1 MWNVATYEVG
11 AAVSAMLTGAISQFQ
26 SPLGWMLAAE
36 AGPSEFLRQEIAAVV
51 LVAIAAV
58 VAVLAARVRFPFT
71 VALVVAGLFATFLG
85 DLVAVDVSADLILAL
100 LVPPLLFEATLQ
112 LPWPKLKADLFPILL
127 FALIGT
133 ATGTLAIGGLVHWAL
148 AVPWAAAFAFGALIS
163 ATDPVAVIAF
173 FKALGAPKR
182 LAVLVE
188 GESLFNDAVA
198 VVAFGLAVEAA
209 TGEGFSV
216 GGAASDFIV
225 VSAGGLLV
233 GLVLGYLVSAVFLAR
248 VDDPLIETT
257 TTLAL
262 AYGSFLLAEE
272 IGLVLGQDLHFS
284 GILAVVAA
292 GLVVGNVGLQNTSP
306 STRLTLEHFWEL
318 LTFLV
323 NSMVFL
329 VIGLTISIDT
339 LLRNLWAVG
348 VAVVG
353 VLVLRAVLTY
363 GLAAVAA
370 GIRPQRRIP
379 MAYRHVMVWAGL
391 RGAISLALVL
401 TLSAEDLGQE
411 TVDILRVMTFG
422 VVLFTLV
429 IQGTTIPRLM
439 DRLGLSGTA
448 DSELTQQRHQAR
460 LYMSRAGQAEMA
472 RLGADGVLL
481 SGMADAMGRS
491 YQRDIGGQGQ
501 HLQSHFR
508 ANPQLEMAM
517 LFQARRDALVVE
529 RSALGDVVR
538 SGLVDVAAAHD
549 LTTDLNNRMAAVD
562 LLAERWES
570 DTAVATGDAASN
582 AAAITALSER
592 ITPDGEL
599 VYVSWAGTGHSLA
612 VRQAVRVAQRTG
624 DQLTELVYLAVLDDN
639 GFSDVDLSMR
649 EAAADELAR
658 MLEVQMDMI
667 IDEVGADGL
676 TSRILVRT
684 GDVVQQV
691 IDVVNTLGAAHVLLG
706 GPVPDD
712 EGTARVVDRLNSE
725 LSVPV
730 DVLALGPDYSMTAT
744 TSPPLTD

>member
-1 MWNVATYEVG
+1 MYEVSEG
-11 AAVSAMLTGAISQFQ
+11 FGAMLGEA
-26 SPLGWMLAAE
+26 LGVLPASIVGLVGWTLAAE
-36 AGPSEFLRQEIAAVV
+36 AGTSDFLRQEIAAVV

-133 ATGTLAIGGLVHWAL
+133 AVGTLAIGGLVHWTL

-216 GGAASDFIV
+216 GGAASDFVV

-272 IGLVLGQDLHFS
+272 IGLVVGQDLHFS

-306 STRLTLEHFWEL
+306 STRMTLEHFWEL

-329 VIGLTISIDT
+329 VIGLTISIET
-339 LLRNLWAVG
+339 LVANLWAVA

-353 VLVLRAVLTY
+353 VLVLRALLTH
-363 GLAAVAA
+363 GLAAAA
-370 GIRPQRRIP
+370 AVFRPERRIP
-379 MAYRHVMVWAGL
+379 MEYRHVMVWAGL

-411 TVDILRVMTFG
+411 TVDVLRVMTFG
-422 VVLFTLV
+422 VVLFTLI

-439 DRLGLSGTA
+439 DSLGLSGTA
-448 DSELTQQRHQAR
+448 DNELTQQRHQAR
-460 LYMSRAGQAEMA
+460 LFMSRAGQAEMA

-481 SGMADAMGRS
+481 SGMADAMARS
-491 YQRDIGGQGQ
+491 YQRDIGGQGE

-508 ANPQLEMAM
+508 ANPELEMAM

-549 LTTDLNNRMAAVD
+549 LTTELNNRMAAVD

-570 DTAVATGDAASN
+570 GGPNVGSEPLGVGPDNTS
-582 AAAITALSER
+582 ISER
-592 ITPDGEL
+592 IDSVGEL

-612 VRQAVRVAQRTG
+612 VRQAVRIAGQAENEV
-624 DQLTELVYLAVLDDN
+624 TELVYLAVVDDD
-639 GFSDVDLSMR
+639 GFSDVDQALR
-649 EAAADELAR
+649 DTAAEELVR
-658 MLEVQMDMI
+658 MLSVQMDMI
-667 IDEVGADGL
+667 IEELGASEL
-676 TSRILVRT
+676 ATRVLVRS
-684 GDVVQQV
+684 GDVAQQV
-691 IDVVNTLGAAHVLLG
+691 IDVVNTLDAAHVLLG
-706 GPVPDD
+706 GPVPDSQ
-712 EGTARVVDRLNSE
+712 GTSTLVSRLNGE
-725 LSVPV
+725 LTVPV
-730 DVLALGPDYSMTAT
+730 DVLALETGHSMTAT

>member
-1 MWNVATYEVG
+1 MAVQVVA
-11 AAVSAMLTGAISQFQ
+11 AIG
-26 SPLGWMLAAE
+26 LLAAE
-36 AGPSEFLRQEIAAVV
+36 SGPSEFLRQEIAAVV

-71 VALVVAGLFATFLG
+71 VALVVAGLLATFLG

-112 LPWPKLKADLFPILL
+112 LPWPKLRADLFPILL
-127 FALIGT
+127 FALVGT
-133 ATGTLAIGGLVHWAL
+133 AVGTLAIGGLVHWTL
-148 AVPWAAAFAFGALIS
+148 TVPWAAAFAFGALIS

-182 LAVLVE
+182 LTVLVE

-198 VVAFGLAVEAA
+198 VVAFVLAVEAA
-209 TGEGFSV
+209 TGEGFSAA
-216 GGAASDFIV
+216 GAATDFVV

-272 IGLVLGQDLHFS
+272 IGLVVGQPGLHFS
-284 GILAVVAA
+284 GILAVVAS
-292 GLVVGNVGLQNTSP
+292 GLVVGNLGLQNTSP

-329 VIGLTISIDT
+329 VIGLTISIET
-339 LLRNLWAVG
+339 LLRNLWAVL

-353 VLVLRAVLTY
+353 VLVLRAALTH
-363 GLAAVAA
+363 GLAALAA
-370 GIRPQRRIP
+370 VIMPKRRIP
-379 MAYRHVMVWAGL
+379 MPYRHVMVWAGL

-401 TLSAEDLGQE
+401 TLDAEKMGQD
-411 TVDILRVMTFG
+411 TVDVLRVMTFG
-422 VVLFTLV
+422 VVLFTLL

-439 DRLGLSGTA
+439 DNLGLSGKA
-448 DSELTQQRHQAR
+448 DSELVQQHHQAR

-481 SGMADAMGRS
+481 DGMADAMARS
-491 YQRDIGGQGQ
+491 YQRDIGGQGH
-501 HLQSHFR
+501 HLQEHFR
-508 ANPQLEMAM
+508 SNPELEVAM
-517 LFQARRDALVVE
+517 LLQARRDALVVE

-538 SGLVDVAAAHD
+538 SGLVDVSAAHD
-549 LTTDLNNRMAAVD
+549 LSTDLDNRMAAVD
-562 LLAERWES
+562 LLDERWES
-570 DTAVATGDAASN
+570 DPG
-582 AAAITALSER
+582 
-592 ITPDGEL
+592 TPDGAQIPAASVNDFADLDRQGEGDPVGEL
-599 VYVSWAGTGHSLA
+599 IYVSWVGSGHSQA
-612 VRQAVRVAQRTG
+612 VRQAVRITMDFPGERR
-624 DQLTELVYLAVLDDN
+624 ELIYLAVLDDR
-639 GFSDVDLSMR
+639 GFADVDHALR
-649 EAAADELAR
+649 ETAAEELAR

-667 IDEVGADGL
+667 TEQVGAGDL
-676 TSRILVRT
+676 VTRVLVRS
-684 GDVVQQV
+684 GDVVDQV
-691 IDVVNTLGAAHVLLG
+691 ATAVDTLDAGYAFLG
-706 GPVPDD
+706 GPLP
-712 EGTARVVDRLNSE
+712 VDGEASRIVEALGQR

-730 DVLALGPDYSMTAT
+730 HVINQDVADADPAPTVL
-744 TSPPLTD
+744 